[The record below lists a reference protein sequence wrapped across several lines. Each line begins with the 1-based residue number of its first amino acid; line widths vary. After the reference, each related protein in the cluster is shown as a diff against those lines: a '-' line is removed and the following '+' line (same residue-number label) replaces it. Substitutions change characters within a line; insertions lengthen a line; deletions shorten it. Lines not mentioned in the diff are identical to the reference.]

1 MITIICTVE
10 QLLNFTHLEIFLT
23 PKETAHVFILCQK
36 AHTSLVSTAWTK
48 ILSDI
53 CVVTNEASTNIP
65 TRHIHSCS

>member
-1 MITIICTVE
+1 MITIISCSRTA
-10 QLLNFTHLEIFLT
+10 FKFYTFRDFLT

-65 TRHIHSCS
+65 TRQIHSCS